1 MNACSVDRS
10 VYRLI
15 AKPKVLSKVLCMGDR
30 VSYKQVTHSIPLE
43 SSSLSLTVH
52 ENPRKGTGT
61 VLLVSPV
68 GDELRVFVLPD
79 EEVGKKER
87 QSLLLRIPPDEIGLL
102 NAST

>member
-1 MNACSVDRS
+1 MNACSVDRD
-10 VYRLI
+10 VYSLV
-15 AKPKVLSKVLCMGDR
+15 AKPPMILCMGDR

-52 ENPRKGTGT
+52 ENPREGNGT

-79 EEVGKKER
+79 EEIGKKER
-87 QSLLLRIPPDEIGLL
+87 SSLLLRIPPDIISKL
-102 NAST
+102 